1 MQSNSAAPLEL
12 NDNNLISRGLQG
24 DQESLR
30 VLFTRYRRLL
40 YILAQRV
47 VRNHEEAEDAVQS
60 CLLLAYRNLSNV
72 KYHSSFRSWLV
83 RILINEA
90 LGIVRERK
98 IRPAITPE
106 QSNSEAQG
114 EWLERFPAPGPDPEQ
129 AFATRESA
137 GILMSHVVRL
147 PAPLRSAIM
156 LCDIG
161 EHTIEEACT
170 ILGLAPN
177 TVKARLHRGR
187 AKLGLAMRRSRARR
201 NVLDVLIG
209 V

>member
-98 IRPAITPE
+98 IRLAITPE

-114 EWLERFPAPGPDPEQ
+114 EWLERFPAPG
-129 AFATRESA
+129 
-137 GILMSHVVRL
+137 
-147 PAPLRSAIM
+147 
-156 LCDIG
+156 
-161 EHTIEEACT
+161 
-170 ILGLAPN
+170 
-177 TVKARLHRGR
+177 
-187 AKLGLAMRRSRARR
+187 
-201 NVLDVLIG
+201 
-209 V
+209 